1 MLTGDCSSFPEK
13 IKAKSV
19 IPMSQLTFFGS
30 FHKKKQIKALCKA
43 SLDAN
48 LTPLIEE
55 GGLVPKNRCVVTAS
69 IYIGGIAR
77 CA

>member
-1 MLTGDCSSFPEK
+1 VLTGDCSSFPEK

-48 LTPLIEE
+48 LTPLI
-55 GGLVPKNRCVVTAS
+55 
-69 IYIGGIAR
+69 
-77 CA
+77 